1 MELLHSQLTIRPT
14 PQHTSSGNM
23 LHPELLLRH
32 LLLFLHQKNF
42 QKAKE
47 NEKNHKLSQLNI
59 KIPFVLNRQMFGKN
73 YV

>member
-1 MELLHSQLTIRPT
+1 
-14 PQHTSSGNM
+14 M

-32 LLLFLHQKNF
+32 LSLFLHQNNF

-47 NEKNHKLSQLNI
+47 NEKNHKLRQLNI